1 MRKRACD
8 ACHKRKIQCDG
19 AVPQCNWCRHHA
31 MTCTFNRVSARS
43 RGDNDSSKSALRRAA
58 AAGNGE
64 RIDLAHRLG
73 RVEQLL
79 AQRHINASPNRSPAL
94 ADDLD
99 SEDSENPSLY
109 SASPR
114 DPATPSTICQIPA
127 AAVAPET
134 PAAELLSDDK
144 TGLRICF
151 VKFHFAGYHLGDI
164 SAYSGIPLFSPEG
177 LNWLRCRTGQDPA
190 LLSVEDRL
198 PSSYLRLPIYGIA
211 QQPGSVSLSL
221 PERTVI
227 DEGLRFFHN
236 SPLKLEFPMIDSVL
250 FQQTINTAY
259 DSSQGPVSLSAACI
273 FSFLAVLSLFSGHGC
288 SAAHRADGHE
298 YSRRAQA
305 VLTLLPQEFNI
316 TSLQTIMMLSM
327 YQLFSGQIASATMF
341 HSLACRIMFMLGGH
355 TLPDP
360 WSEHTG
366 HSMDYTVRA
375 RRQLRKL
382 FWLCYIFDKEISI
395 RTGQPPSIDDAHCDL
410 TLPNGYLDIQYIDY
424 SDVTLLDDAAVP
436 VLPGDLRL
444 SIIKS
449 KACKLLYSVEAL
461 RKSDTELLRDIRE
474 LDDELERWRL
484 SVPPKHRP
492 TLSIAWDASI
502 DHYANAPDRIRTIVI
517 NFEYH
522 YLVATIHRATG
533 RCRAWANAEGGSGGG
548 GGEMEGVSSSLML
561 SVEASRSTLL
571 FLRTTVRSLLG
582 EAFWMIVFYPMSAV
596 ITVFCGILLNPLDP
610 RTDEDLKL
618 LAAAPELMKTIR
630 TRALTLDEMV
640 HLRMVEDFLMEL
652 TRLGNCAVLKAR
664 QEQVGRVLA
673 YM

>member
-31 MTCTFNRVSARS
+31 MTCTFDRVSARS
-43 RGDNDSSKSALRRAA
+43 RWGSETSKSALRRAA
-58 AAGNGE
+58 AVGNGQRTE
-64 RIDLAHRLG
+64 LAHRLG
-73 RVEQLL
+73 LVEQLL
-79 AQRHINASPNRSPAL
+79 AQRNINSSSSSLNRSPAF

-99 SEDSENPSLY
+99 SEDSENPSLN

-114 DPATPSTICQIPA
+114 DPATPSTISQTPTAAPA
-127 AAVAPET
+127 T
-134 PAAELLSDDK
+134 PAAELGEDK
-144 TGLRICF
+144 AGLRVCF

-164 SAYSGIPLFSPEG
+164 SAYSGIPLFSTEG
-177 LNWLRCRTGQDPA
+177 LSWLRCRTGQDPA

-198 PSSYLRLPIYGIA
+198 PSSYLRLPIYGIP
-211 QQPGSVSLSL
+211 QQPGGVSLSL
-221 PERTVI
+221 PDRTVV
-227 DEGLRFFHN
+227 DDGLRFFQN

-250 FQQTINTAY
+250 FQQTINIAY
-259 DSSQGPVSLSAACI
+259 DSSQGPVSFSAACI
-273 FSFLAVLSLFSGHGC
+273 FSFLAVLSLFGGHGC
-288 SAAHRADGHE
+288 SAAQRADGHE

-316 TSLQTIMMLSM
+316 TSLQTVMMLSM

-341 HSLACRIMFMLGGH
+341 HSLACRVMFMVGGH

-366 HSMDYTVRA
+366 HTMDHTVRTS
-375 RRQLRKL
+375 RQLRKL

-410 TLPNGYLDIQYIDY
+410 TLPNGYLDIQYLDY
-424 SDVTLLDDAAVP
+424 TDVTLLDDAAVP

-492 TLSIAWDASI
+492 TLSIAWEASME
-502 DHYANAPDRIRTIVI
+502 HYANAPDSIRTIVI

-533 RCRAWANAEGGSGGG
+533 RCRSWANAEGG

-610 RTDEDLKL
+610 RADEDLKL

-630 TRALTLDEMV
+630 TRALTPDEMV